1 VDTKDPEDGEEE
13 GWGSAVMVTKK
24 RKVAVTPMDVLQKVL
39 GEEKFDCIREV
50 SHLRVGEGPVSE
62 KTSPDSSPSVGTGR
76 GGGGSAGEEAEGG
89 EEETEDRVNE
99 ISSLHLIH

>member
-50 SHLRVGEGPVSE
+50 SHLRVGEGPVLE
-62 KTSPDSSPSVGTGR
+62 KTSLTLSVGTEGR
-76 GGGGSAGEEAEGG
+76 SWICWRGA
-89 EEETEDRVNE
+89 EDRVDE